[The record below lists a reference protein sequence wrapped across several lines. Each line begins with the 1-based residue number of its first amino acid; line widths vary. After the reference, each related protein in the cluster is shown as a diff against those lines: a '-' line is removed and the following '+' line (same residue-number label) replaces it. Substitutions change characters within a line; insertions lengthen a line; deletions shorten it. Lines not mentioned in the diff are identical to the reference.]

1 MPKYLK
7 GKVCKTMTRPVL
19 IYGPEAWTVTRREEG
34 LLERTEMRMLWRML
48 GVSLK
53 DKKRNEVIRKT
64 LGVACI
70 TDKIREARLRWYGG
84 GHVMRRGD
92 ENSMKRI
99 MMSEVNGRLLT
110 LQSRMAEEALGRHD
124 TTKHEVSLIK
134 ERTYW

>member
-1 MPKYLK
+1 M
-7 GKVCKTMTRPVL
+7 
-19 IYGPEAWTVTRREEG
+19 YGAETWTVTRRGGG
-34 LLERTEMRMLWRML
+34 LLERTEMRMLGRIL

-84 GHVMRRGD
+84 HVMRRGD

-99 MMSEVNGRLLT
+99 MMSEVNVRLLT

-134 ERTYW
+134 ERTCW